1 MLYRRIDQSTGLFK
15 EDIMVEKPAP
25 DLVATPVP
33 DGLYWPKWSNGQ
45 WVEGR
50 TAAEIAPILAAKAQA
65 EAEQTNRLSI
75 EDLALKALATNKA
88 YINSTPTAAQT
99 TAEVKALARQVNGII
114 RLLLNKLDATD

>member
-1 MLYRRIDQSTGLFK
+1 MKSIVDKAGLFIRDDFTANDG
-15 EDIMVEKPAP
+15 EIALDVAPAQGFY
-25 DLVATPVP
+25 L
-33 DGLYWPKWSNGQ
+33 PKWDGKQ

-50 TAAEIAPILAAKAQA
+50 TYEELAPILAAKAQA
-65 EAEQTNRLSI
+65 ETEQANRLSI
-75 EDLALKALATNKA
+75 EDQAVKALATNKA